1 MVIIPIGTNCSPTFF
16 LKFYNMRKESH
27 IFDWDFT
34 LSLKTINLILN
45 DNDRIN
51 SYKNVSNIFHKNLYK
66 IYSSLDKHKN
76 IFLKNNIHQGL
87 IYRHFDV
94 RKKSDFKIYE
104 RRLNK
109 LEKNLQNNK
118 NKIVF
123 IRFLK
128 LDDKIIDDLKKMKI
142 NCYNNCNDK
151 NIDKLNNNI
160 RQFFKILK
168 KKYNRNDDILILQSK
183 NNNFNGKI
191 INLKNLKVF
200 YHKSDIFKYLKSIE

>member
-1 MVIIPIGTNCSPTFF
+1 MIIIPIGTNCSPTFF
-16 LKFYNMRKESH
+16 LKFYNIRKESH

-34 LSLKTINLILN
+34 LSLKTINSILN
-45 DNDRIN
+45 DNDRIK
-51 SYKNVSNIFHKNLYK
+51 SYKNVSDIFHKNLYK

-87 IYRHFDV
+87 IFRHFDI
-94 RKKSDFKIYE
+94 RNKSDFKIYK

-128 LDDKIIDDLKKMKI
+128 LDNEIIENFKKMKI
-142 NCYNNCNDK
+142 TCFDNCNDK

-168 KKYNRNDDILILQSK
+168 KKYNRSDDILILQSK
-183 NNNFNGKI
+183 NNNFNEKI
-191 INLKNLKVF
+191 IKLKNVKIFCQKHDVF
-200 YHKSDIFKYLKSIE
+200 EYLKSIE